1 MISFTTASL
10 PNTFS
15 HHYNLLG
22 CVPVHII
29 HWDTTTGW
37 LTHNTACRR
46 MNAGNAVGCLSRL
59 RCRLYQSKS
68 AVCHVLFQKPNMAM
82 GHSSY
87 IHLLCT
93 VYAYFVGGWGGFLF
107 HYLLI
112 CFVFHVLVLL
122 EAGFPLSVCLS
133 FLVWIG
139 SWELS
144 RLLILSQFV
153 WAWWMYFTCS

>member
-29 HWDTTTGW
+29 HRDTTTGW

-93 VYAYFVGGWGGFLF
+93 VYAYFVGGGSFSTICWFVLF
-107 HYLLI
+107 FTFWSSLKQD
-112 CFVFHVLVLL
+112 FH
-122 EAGFPLSVCLS
+122 SVSLS

-153 WAWWMYFTCS
+153 WAWWMYLTCS